1 LEEDYDSLRWVS
13 ENANS
18 LSLNPT
24 RLAVA
29 GDIVDGHMTTVVTM
43 LAKTCGGP
51 RILYQVLFYLATNA
65 NFYTQS
71 YQDYQDGYFLSQEG
85 MKWYWDNYVFKRNR
99 SKKST
104 GSPLLASIEGLSNL
118 PSAIII
124 NYGRVSCL
132 R

>member
-43 LAKTCGGP
+43 LAKTRGGP
-51 RILYQVLFYLATNA
+51 GIFFQVLFYLATNA

-71 YQDYQDGYFLSQEG
+71 YQDYQDGYFLIQEG
-85 MKWYWDNYVFKRNR
+85 MKW
-99 SKKST
+99 
-104 GSPLLASIEGLSNL
+104 
-118 PSAIII
+118 
-124 NYGRVSCL
+124 
-132 R
+132 

>member
-1 LEEDYDSLRWVS
+1 MEEDYDSLRWVS

-43 LAKTCGGP
+43 FAKTRGGP

-71 YQDYQDGYFLSQEG
+71 CQDYQDGNFLSQEG

-99 SKKST
+99 SKNQQV
-104 GSPLLASIEGLSNL
+104 LH
-118 PSAIII
+118 
-124 NYGRVSCL
+124 Y
-132 R
+132 